1 MGIGAP
7 ISASCY
13 LFAQF
18 FCLFVRPQGFSMT
31 TATATPEINKET
43 LGFQTEV
50 KQLLQL
56 MIHSLYSNREIFLR
70 ELISNASDACDKLRF
85 EALHNDSL
93 FEGDSD
99 FKIRLAFDKEA
110 KTLTISDN
118 GVGMNREEAIT
129 NLGTIAKSGT
139 REFFSQLT
147 GDQKKDAHLIG
158 QFGVGFYSSFIVA
171 DKVTVVTRR
180 AGVEADQAVRWE
192 SEGAG
197 EFDIAMIS
205 KPTRG
210 TEITLHL
217 KDGQEDLLSSWKLK
231 SIVRKYSDH
240 IVQPIVMK
248 GEKWDEEKKAQV
260 ETDEDETVNQA
271 SALWA
276 RSKNDITDEQYKEFY
291 KHVGHDFED
300 PLTWTHARV
309 EGKTEYTQLLYI
321 PSRAPF
327 DMWDR
332 NARHGVKLYVRRVFI
347 MDDAEQLMPTYLR
360 FVRGVVD
367 SADLPLNVS
376 REILQESKDIE
387 SIRNGC
393 SKKVLGMLGDLAES
407 DDAAEKEKY
416 TKFWGEF
423 GKVLKEGIGED
434 FSNKDK
440 IASLLRFASTQ
451 ADTTAEI
458 VSLKDYIGRMK
469 PEQEKIYYVTAETF
483 NAAKN
488 SPHLEV
494 FRKKGIEVLLLSD
507 RVDEWVVSHLTEF
520 EGKQLVSVAKGG
532 LDLGKLEDEAEK
544 KEQEKD
550 AGDFKEL
557 TDKIG
562 KALTERVKEVRVTHR
577 LTDSPACLVAD
588 EHDISGNMAR
598 ILKAAGQNAPNSKPI
613 LEINP
618 RHPVVL
624 RLKYEEKRFDDWAAV
639 LFDQA
644 LLAEGGQLDDPATF
658 VKRMNQLMLE
668 MSGS

>member
-1 MGIGAP
+1 
-7 ISASCY
+7 
-13 LFAQF
+13 
-18 FCLFVRPQGFSMT
+18 MT
-31 TATATPEINKET
+31 TATAEKDTKET

-50 KQLLQL
+50 KQLLHL

-85 EALHNDSL
+85 ESLHNAAMMEDGSE
-93 FEGDSD
+93 FR
-99 FKIRLAFDKEA
+99 IRIGYDKEA
-110 KTLTISDN
+110 RTLTIADN
-118 GVGMNREEAIT
+118 GIGMNRDEVIA

-139 REFFSQLT
+139 REFFSQLS
-147 GDQKKDAHLIG
+147 GDQQKDAHLIG

-171 DKVTVVTRR
+171 DKVTVRTRR
-180 AGVEADQAVRWE
+180 AGEKADQGVEWI
-192 SEGAG
+192 SDGGG
-197 EFDIAMIS
+197 EFTIAMIDR
-205 KPTRG
+205 PVRG

-217 KDGQEDLLSSWKLK
+217 RADQDDLLSSWKLK
-231 SIVRKYSDH
+231 SIIRKYSDH

-276 RSKNDITDEQYKEFY
+276 KPKSEVSEDDYKAFY
-291 KHVGHDFED
+291 KHVGHDYDD
-300 PLTWTHARV
+300 PLAWTHARV
-309 EGKTEYTQLLYI
+309 EGKSEYTQLLYI
-321 PSRAPF
+321 PGRAPF

-332 NARHGVKLYVRRVFI
+332 NARHGIKLYVRRVFI
-347 MDDAEQLMPTYLR
+347 MDDAEQLMPLYLR

-387 SIRNGC
+387 AIRKGC
-393 SKKVLGMLGDLAES
+393 TGKVLGMLADMAEN
-407 DDAAEKEKY
+407 DKEKY
-416 TKFWGEF
+416 AKFWGEF
-423 GKVLKEGIGED
+423 GKALKEGVGED
-434 FSNKDK
+434 FANKDK
-440 IASLLRFASTQ
+440 IAALLRFATTQ
-451 ADTTAEI
+451 ADTRDET
-458 VSLKDYIGRMK
+458 VSLADYIGRMK

-494 FRKKGIEVLLLSD
+494 FRKKGIEVILLSD

-550 AGDFKEL
+550 AGEFKEL

-562 KALTERVKEVRVTHR
+562 KSLNERVKEVRVTHR

-598 ILKAAGQNAPNSKPI
+598 ILKAAGQQAPMSKPI

-618 RHPVVL
+618 KHPVVL
-624 RLKYEEKRFDDWAAV
+624 RLKYEEAKFDDWSAV

-658 VKRMNQLMLE
+658 VKRVNDLMLS
-668 MSGS
+668 MSLGGK

>member
-1 MGIGAP
+1 M
-7 ISASCY
+7 
-13 LFAQF
+13 
-18 FCLFVRPQGFSMT
+18 
-31 TATATPEINKET
+31 TATVDSRQET

-50 KQLLQL
+50 KQLLHL

-85 EALHNDSL
+85 ESLHNAALMEDGA
-93 FEGDSD
+93 E
-99 FKIRLAFDKEA
+99 FKIRIGFDKEA
-110 KTLTISDN
+110 RTVTIADN
-118 GVGMNREEAIT
+118 GIGMNRDEVIA

-147 GDQKKDAHLIG
+147 GDQQKDAHLIG

-171 DKVTVVTRR
+171 DKVTVRTRR
-180 AGVEADQAVRWE
+180 AGEQAGQGVEWVSD
-192 SEGAG
+192 GGG
-197 EFDIAMIS
+197 EFSIAMIDR
-205 KPTRG
+205 PARG

-217 KDGQEDLLSSWKLK
+217 REGQDDLLSSWKLK
-231 SIVRKYSDH
+231 SIIRKYSDH

-248 GEKWDEEKKAQV
+248 AEKWDEEKKEQV
-260 ETDEDETVNQA
+260 VTDADETVNQA

-276 RSKNDITDEQYKEFY
+276 KPKSEITEDDYKAFY
-291 KHVGHDFED
+291 KHVGHDYDD
-300 PLTWTHARV
+300 PLAWTHARV
-309 EGKTEYTQLLYI
+309 EGKSEYTQLLYI
-321 PSRAPF
+321 PGRAPF
-327 DMWDR
+327 DLWDR

-347 MDDAEQLMPTYLR
+347 MDDAEQLMPLYMR

-387 SIRNGC
+387 AIRKGC
-393 SKKVLGMLGDLAES
+393 TARVLGLLA
-407 DDAAEKEKY
+407 DMAGNDKEKY
-416 TKFWGEF
+416 AKFWGEF
-423 GKVLKEGIGED
+423 GRVLKEGVGED
-434 FSNKDK
+434 HANKDK
-440 IASLLRFASTQ
+440 IASLLRFASTE
-451 ADTTAEI
+451 ANSAEET
-458 VSLKDYIGRMK
+458 VSLADYIGRMK

-520 EGKQLVSVAKGG
+520 EGKELASVAKGG

-544 KEQEKD
+544 QEQEKE
-550 AGDFKEL
+550 AGEFKEL
-557 TDKIG
+557 TDRIG
-562 KALTERVKEVRVTHR
+562 KSLGERVKEVRVTHR

-588 EHDISGNMAR
+588 EHDVSGNLAR
-598 ILKAAGQNAPNSKPI
+598 ILKAAGQQAPMSRPI

-618 RHPVVL
+618 KHPVVL
-624 RLKYEEKRFDDWAAV
+624 RLKYEEAKFDDWSAV
-639 LFDQA
+639 LFEQA

-658 VKRMNQLMLE
+658 VKRINDLMLS
-668 MSGS
+668 MSLGGK